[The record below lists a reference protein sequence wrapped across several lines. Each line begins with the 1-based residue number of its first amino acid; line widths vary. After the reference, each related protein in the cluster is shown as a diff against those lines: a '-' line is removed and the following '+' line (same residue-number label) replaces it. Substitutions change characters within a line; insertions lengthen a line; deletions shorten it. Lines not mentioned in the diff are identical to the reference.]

1 MKKITS
7 FGEAINSGLDFCLGV
22 NGETIIIGQGVDSSE
37 GIFGTTR
44 NLVKK
49 YKKSR
54 IYDFPISESLMTSVS
69 IGMANRGF
77 RPVIVHQRIDFMMY
91 SLDAVINWI
100 SIWRFKSGGKAK
112 LPIVI
117 RALIGRGWGQGPQHS
132 KPLYSMLTGIPGL
145 KVVMPTTP
153 YDAKGLIISSI
164 LSNDPIL
171 FIEHRSL
178 YNLKEEIPNK
188 AYSLDLNHERIRTV
202 GNKLT
207 VLCLGDSSLTVL
219 NAIANKKNLYKKIEV
234 IDIIGIHPLSLNKS
248 LSSVKKNKNFLI
260 IESCWFS
267 MAIAHRIISILMKK
281 LDKLD
286 IKLKRYPN
294 IYSLPDS
301 HTPASSKLEEKYY
314 LDGKKVIKIIE
325 DQLL

>member
-7 FGEAINSGLDFCLGV
+7 FGEAINSGLDFCLGA
-22 NGETIIIGQGVDSSE
+22 NSETIIMGQGVDSSE
-37 GIFGTTR
+37 GVFGTTKD
-44 NLVKK
+44 LVKK

-54 IYDFPISESLMTSVS
+54 IYDFPISESLMTAVS

-77 RPVIVHQRIDFMMY
+77 RPVLVHQRIDFMMY
-91 SLDAVINWI
+91 SLDAVINWM

-164 LSNDPIL
+164 LSNDPVL

-188 AYSLDLNHERIRTV
+188 AYSLDLNHERMRSV

-207 VLCLGDSSLTVL
+207 ILCLGDASLSVL
-219 NAIANKKNLYKKIEV
+219 NAIANKRNLYKKIEV
-234 IDIIGIHPLSLNKS
+234 IDIIGLNPLTLNKS
-248 LSSVKKNKNFLI
+248 LKSIKKNKNFLI

-281 LDKLD
+281 LDTLG

-314 LDGKKVIKIIE
+314 LDEKKIIKIIE
-325 DQLL
+325 NQIL